1 MAWLDWGG
9 NDMKLKQEVVE
20 RGNNTFVSVDK
31 ITSVQNPSWQDSF
44 FLVSRFS
51 IVEQNGWLVVV
62 KTFKGI

>member
-1 MAWLDWGG
+1 
-9 NDMKLKQEVVE
+9 MKPKQEVVE

-31 ITSVQNPSWQDSF
+31 ITSVQNSSRQDSF

>member
-1 MAWLDWGG
+1 
-9 NDMKLKQEVVE
+9 MKLKQEVVE
-20 RGNNTFVSVDK
+20 RENNTFVSVDK
-31 ITSVQNPSWQDSF
+31 ITSVQNSSRQDSF

>member
-1 MAWLDWGG
+1 
-9 NDMKLKQEVVE
+9 MKPKQEVVE
-20 RGNNTFVSVDK
+20 RENNTFVSVDK
-31 ITSVQNPSWQDSF
+31 ITSVQNSSRQDSF